1 MPLTILL
8 AEDDEGTR
16 LSICDYLELEGYS
29 VVMAC
34 DGEVALRKVFDHQPQ
49 LIITDIGMPHL
60 DGYSLIQKVR
70 QHPAFRLLPV
80 IFLTAHN
87 QTEDRI
93 KGYQVGCDAFLPKP
107 FELQEIG
114 AIVRNL
120 LERSQLIQSAW
131 IHQVA
136 MQTAQQRALQAGGQ
150 AASMAMPPPP
160 VMAAELPINTDQAID
175 EDTPLLTSR
184 EQDVLVLL
192 SDGLSNAQ
200 IGDRLYLSPR
210 TIEKYVSSLLR
221 KTDTSNRAELLK
233 FALHHHLVS

>member
-29 VVMAC
+29 VVMAAN
-34 DGEVALRKVFDHQPQ
+34 GEEALRKVYSDQPQ
-49 LIITDIGMPHL
+49 LIITDIGMPYL

-70 QHPAFRLLPV
+70 QEPPFRLLPV

-87 QTEDRI
+87 ETQDRI
-93 KGYQVGCDAFLPKP
+93 RGYQLGCDAYLPKP

-120 LERSQLIQSAW
+120 MERTQLIQAAW
-131 IHQVA
+131 MHQVA
-136 MQTAQQRALQAGGQ
+136 MNTAQQRAMQ
-150 AASMAMPPPP
+150 AAAPATDGGMVPESMEADDVPSS
-160 VMAAELPINTDQAID
+160 NF
-175 EDTPLLTSR
+175 TSR
-184 EQDVLVLL
+184 EQDVLILL

-210 TIEKYVSSLLR
+210 TVEKYVSSLFR

-233 FALHHHLVS
+233 FAIHHHLVN

>member
-29 VVMAC
+29 VVMAAN
-34 DGEVALRKVFDHQPQ
+34 GEEALRKIYEDQPQ
-49 LIITDIGMPHL
+49 LIITDIGMPFL

-70 QHPAFRLLPV
+70 QHPPFRLLPV

-87 QTEDRI
+87 ETQDRI
-93 KGYQVGCDAFLPKP
+93 RGYQLGCDAYLPKP

-120 LERSQLIQSAW
+120 MERSQLIQAAW
-131 IHQVA
+131 MHQVA
-136 MQTAQQRALQAGGQ
+136 MNTAQQRAMQTPDSAAIGAGQ
-150 AASMAMPPPP
+150 PELSEMVEPPS
-160 VMAAELPINTDQAID
+160 NF
-175 EDTPLLTSR
+175 TSR
-184 EQDVLVLL
+184 EQDVLELL
-192 SDGLSNAQ
+192 SDGLSNSQ
-200 IGDRLYLSPR
+200 IGDRLFLSPR
-210 TIEKYVSSLLR
+210 TVEKYVSSLFR

-233 FALHHHLVS
+233 FAISHHLVN